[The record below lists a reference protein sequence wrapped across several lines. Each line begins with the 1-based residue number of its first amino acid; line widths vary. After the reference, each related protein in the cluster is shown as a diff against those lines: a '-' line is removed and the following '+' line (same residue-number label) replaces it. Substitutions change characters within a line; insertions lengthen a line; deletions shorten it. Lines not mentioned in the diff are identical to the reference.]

1 QARQERDRTCQ
12 AIQFGDDQRH
22 LPHPSRSKSLIQF
35 GAIRSATAFD
45 LNKLADNPPVAA
57 VEVVFDRLPLRLNA
71 EAAFALLAASNP
83 VVSEKTAV
91 RDHCPL
97 RYNSVNVR

>member
-1 QARQERDRTCQ
+1 QEFSGYTFDRRQVSKTNVNAGLQQARQKRDRTCQ

-35 GAIRSATAFD
+35 GAIRSAIAFD

-71 EAAFALLAASNP
+71 EAAFALLAG
-83 VVSEKTAV
+83 
-91 RDHCPL
+91 
-97 RYNSVNVR
+97 